1 MCRLYKAL
9 YGLKHAPRAWFHRL
23 SKKLTT
29 LDFTSYKSDSSL
41 FFSITSM
48 HTTFILFY
56 VDDILVTSSSQ
67 QFIQMVIH
75 ELDKTFTIKDLGHL
89 HYFFGIEA
97 QPITIGLLLTQTKYT
112 YDLLLRTHLDNSKPM
127 HTYYPHITPF
137 KKS

>member
-1 MCRLYKAL
+1 MISSSCVSPLQSPLWSQTCSSSLVSSIK
-9 YGLKHAPRAWFHRL
+9 LK
-23 SKKLTT
+23 TN
-29 LDFTSYKSDSSL
+29 YQSDSSL

-112 YDLLLRTHLDNSKPM
+112 YDLLLRTHLDNSKPI
-127 HTYYPHITPF
+127 HTYYTHITPF